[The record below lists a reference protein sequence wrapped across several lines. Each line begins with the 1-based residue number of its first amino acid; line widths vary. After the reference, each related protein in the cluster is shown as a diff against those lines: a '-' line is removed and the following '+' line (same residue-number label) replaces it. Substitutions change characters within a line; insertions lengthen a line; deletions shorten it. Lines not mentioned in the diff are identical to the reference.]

1 MELGLSDW
9 NEEIKRRAKKKN
21 YYTEK
26 EIIDILK
33 QLTDALLYLEIQG
46 IAHRDI
52 KPQNILIFENNVFK
66 LTDFGEAKNLS
77 DTSQQATLR
86 GSELYMSPMLYNGLK
101 YNQRDVMHNPY
112 KSDVYSLGLCFIY
125 ALSLNLNILNDLR
138 EVINM
143 KVVKSII
150 SRALKKNYSM
160 KIIELISKMLELN
173 ERIRYSFEDIDKY
186 VSENYNSV

>member
-1 MELGLSDW
+1 
-9 NEEIKRRAKKKN
+9 
-21 YYTEK
+21 
-26 EIIDILK
+26 
-33 QLTDALLYLEIQG
+33 
-46 IAHRDI
+46 
-52 KPQNILIFENNVFK
+52 
-66 LTDFGEAKNLS
+66 
-77 DTSQQATLR
+77 
-86 GSELYMSPMLYNGLK
+86 MLYNGLK